1 MFNYLDPELNPAFT
15 AFLISNK
22 IDPKQINLSSNA
34 PNEVLDDLID
44 GNDRSY
50 AVQKIFDLH
59 Q

>member
-22 IDPKQINLSSNA
+22 IDPKQINLS
-34 PNEVLDDLID
+34 NEVLDLID

-59 Q
+59 D